1 MIFRLITVVLAI
13 IINLIVIYF
22 IESFDKN
29 TKSKDNSSANAN
41 FNAKANS
48 NTTNSPALNL
58 DLDLDLDSY
67 SITKPTLLAEPCVC
81 KNNGDFKPLFIKYY
95 SVITIALLVLIYFVP
110 LFLKII
116 RLNNQAISLGNTI
129 KSPVGSFLLSIFIA
143 VGFFNI
149 FFLFRYTKEKES
161 ELCNC
166 KTELQEIIRQALMY
180 YSMFVL
186 LIYIV
191 TTVVTFALRK

>member
-1 MIFRLITVVLAI
+1 MIFTLITVVLAI

-29 TKSKDNSSANAN
+29 TKSKDNSSANAKAN
-41 FNAKANS
+41 SSASAKANS
-48 NTTNSPALNL
+48 NATNSPA
-58 DLDLDLDSY
+58 LDLDLDSY
-67 SITKPTLLAEPCVC
+67 SITKPTLLAESCVC

-110 LFLKII
+110 LFLKLI

-129 KSPVGSFLLSIFIA
+129 KSPIGSFLLSIFIA

-161 ELCNC
+161 DLCNC